1 MRGMLVNAGNY
12 GAAGTKK
19 EGDEGKGIKVSKTGT
34 ETHK

>member
-1 MRGMLVNAGNY
+1 MNAGNY